1 MALIIDNA
9 ISTVGPVLTNSSP
22 TGAITKTP
30 TRNFSNS
37 TITIIATII
46 KIIVQSVPSI
56 FQKIISIMVYIHQ
69 LTIILVYASISNIM
83 QN

>member
-9 ISTVGPVLTNSSP
+9 ISTVVPGLTNSSP
-22 TGAITKTP
+22 TGAITKIP
-30 TRNFSNS
+30 TRNFSKS

-56 FQKIISIMVYIHQ
+56 FSKNYINNG
-69 LTIILVYASISNIM
+69 LYRCTNNLNILKHMPFTFI
-83 QN
+83 